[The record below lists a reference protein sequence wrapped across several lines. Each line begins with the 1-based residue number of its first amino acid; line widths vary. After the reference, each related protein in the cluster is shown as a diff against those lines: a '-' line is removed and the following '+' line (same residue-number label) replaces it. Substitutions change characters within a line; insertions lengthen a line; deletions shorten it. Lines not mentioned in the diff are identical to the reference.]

1 MTVNEYNNKFENVV
15 EGLLEYYPEL
25 KSLAPALKNKLRD
38 GYISSGNAQLDYERL
53 RDKVENQLNKMI
65 VDEEQ
70 I

>member
-1 MTVNEYNNKFENVV
+1 MTVNEYNNQFENVV

-38 GYISSGNAQLDYERL
+38 GYISSGNDQLDYESL